1 MKKKFRLSNVDNF
14 IIFGGGELLIDIC
27 NILINNKKRV
37 VVISTREQINKKLFF
52 LKSSLKEF
60 FIKNKIKFIVLKSL
74 KNYSKWKYLINHRSV
89 GISHSSKWI
98 FSEKEIK
105 LFDNRL
111 FNIHYSNLPSFRGG
125 GGLTWNILT
134 QNFYSGTT
142 IHFVDKKIDSGF
154 SIVNKN
160 FSFPPNIRNSLF
172 EMQKFSIK
180 FQKKTINNF
189 FQRIIDKKFFEIKK
203 IENNFNSFY
212 WPRLDTKKNAWINW
226 SWDTSEIINF
236 INAFSH
242 PYEGAATY
250 FNGKVIRIHKAKINN
265 EKTKFHPFQYGLIYR
280 VFNKKAYVASKDKG
294 IEIDLK
300 YLNVKKGVLG
310 KRLSTPK
317 IRLEKSLEN
326 IRS

>member
-27 NILINNKKRV
+27 NILINNKKKV
-37 VVISTREQINKKLFF
+37 VVISSNKQINKKFF
-52 LKSSLKEF
+52 SLKSSLKEF
-60 FIKNKIKFIVLKSL
+60 FIKNKIKFIVLKNL
-74 KNYSKWKYLINHRSV
+74 KNYSKWKYLINSRSV

-98 FSEKEIK
+98 FTEREIN
-105 LFDNRL
+105 FFENRL

-134 QNFYSGTT
+134 QNFNSGTT
-142 IHFVDKKIDSGF
+142 IHFIDKKIDSGF
-154 SIVNKN
+154 SIVNKT

-172 EMQKFSIK
+172 EMQKLSIK
-180 FQKKTINNF
+180 FQKKIIKNF
-189 FQRIIDKKFFEIKK
+189 FQRIIDKKSFEIKK
-203 IENNFNSFY
+203 IENNFKSFY

-226 SWDTSEIINF
+226 SWNTPEIINF

-242 PYEGAATY
+242 PYAGAATY
-250 FNGKVIRIHKAKINN
+250 FNGKVIRIHKARINN
-265 EKTKFHPFQYGLIYR
+265 EKTIFHPFQYGLIYR
-280 VFNKKAYVASKDKG
+280 VRNNKAYVASKNKG

-300 YLNVKKGVLG
+300 YLNTKKGVLG
-310 KRLSTPK
+310 KRLSTPTN
-317 IRLEKSLEN
+317 RLEKSLEN